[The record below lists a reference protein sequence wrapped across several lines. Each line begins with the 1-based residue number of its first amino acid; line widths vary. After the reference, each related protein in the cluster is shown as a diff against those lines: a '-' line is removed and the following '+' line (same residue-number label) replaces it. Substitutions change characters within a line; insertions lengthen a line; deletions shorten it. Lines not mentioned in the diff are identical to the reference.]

1 MTPQELYDKAREW
14 AKEDGDN
21 AYIVLTQRSGYT
33 QDGEVKG
40 SYRDIACMLREV
52 MRRDKGFRVL
62 AKLTLQDLDAHP
74 EDCIDTNGKED
85 AQ

>member
-14 AKEDGDN
+14 AEEDSGN
-21 AYIVLTQRSGYT
+21 AYIVLTRCFGST
-33 QDGEVKG
+33 SDGEVKG
-40 SYRDIACMLREV
+40 SYIDIACMLREV
-52 MRRDKGFRVL
+52 MRRDCRFRAVAKEVL
-62 AKLTLQDLDAHP
+62 QYLDAHP